1 MKKLND
7 PLAWISGDKKELNSI
22 YIELNKINE
31 DEAQLRTDYGTEEEM
46 EELKGSIKEGGVIE
60 PIIVKIDGD
69 KYKIISGHRRFRA
82 CVELGLPDI
91 PAVIREEDIS
101 YKDVLSIQLEENLH
115 RKNLTPLELANTYKI
130 YRDVFNF
137 STRETAEKV
146 HKSQNHVVETL
157 QLLDLPDELKKE
169 VIGGGSPSKVRE
181 ISKLDKKTQK
191 EVLKNPE
198 KYSRDDIR
206 KLKTKKVET
215 DKAVNKLREEKI
227 NEIIGGYKS
236 DTYTYEEAEKILEDI
251 CSGDIEEAKILLAPY
266 AEKEAGKKPEQ
277 KNGEPEIKPIEIKME
292 IFNGTH
298 TDIVLEIGAVEDI
311 KTHMLP
317 LMALGEPTVLKIAFK
332 SEELA
337 NNLIEILNKSF

>member
-7 PLAWISGDKKELNSI
+7 PLAWISGNKKELNSA

-31 DEAQLRTDYGTEEEM
+31 DEAQPRTDYGTEEEM

-82 CVELGLPDI
+82 CVELGLQDI
-91 PAVIREEDIS
+91 PAIIKEENIS

-146 HKSQNHVVETL
+146 HKSQSHVIETL
-157 QLLDLPDELKKE
+157 QLLDLPDELKNR
-169 VIGGGSPSKVRE
+169 VNGGSSPSKVRE

-227 NEIIGGYKS
+227 SEIIEAYKL
-236 DTYTYEEAEKILEDI
+236 DTYKYEVAEKILEGI
-251 CSGDIEEAKILLAPY
+251 CSGGIEEAKILLAPY
-266 AEKEAGKKPEQ
+266 AEKETGKKPEQ
-277 KNGEPEIKPIEIKME
+277 KNGGREIKSIEIKIE
-292 IFNGTH
+292 TFNGTH
-298 TDIVLEIGAVEDI
+298 TDIVLEMGSSKDI
-311 KTHMLP
+311 KSHMLP
-317 LMALGEPTVLKIAFK
+317 LYATGEPPVIKIAFK
-332 SEELA
+332 SKELA